1 MKKTFM
7 LRKEDVKRDW
17 YIVDAAGKTL
27 GRLATQIAKI
37 LMGKHKVTYTPHVDN
52 GDFVVV
58 INADKI
64 HVTGKKLDKKIY
76 YRHTG
81 YFGHLKEETLRQKLE
96 RKPEEVLFLAVRG
109 MLPKNKLRKR
119 MLKRLKIYAGNEHPH
134 KAQNPKPLEIE
145 E

>member
-1 MKKTFM
+1 MKRTFM
-7 LRKEDVKRDW
+7 LKKEDVKRDW

-58 INADKI
+58 VNADKI

-76 YRHTG
+76 YKHTG
-81 YFGHLKEETLRQKLE
+81 YFGHLKEETLRQKLQ
-96 RKPEEVLFLAVRG
+96 RKPEEVIYLAVRG

-119 MLKRLKIYAGNEHPH
+119 MLKRLKIYAGPEHPH

-145 E
+145 

>member
-7 LRKEDVKRDW
+7 LRKEDIKRDW

-27 GRLATQIAKI
+27 GRLATEIAKI

-52 GDFVVV
+52 GDFVIV

-76 YRHTG
+76 YKHTG
-81 YFGHLKEETLRQKLE
+81 YFGHLKEETLRQKLQK
-96 RKPEEVLFLAVRG
+96 KPEELIYLAVKG
-109 MLPKNKLRKR
+109 MLPKNKLRKE
-119 MLKRLKIYAGNEHPH
+119 MLKRLKVYAGPEHPH
-134 KAQNPKPLEIE
+134 KAQNPKPLEVK
-145 E
+145 

>member
-7 LRKEDVKRDW
+7 LKKEDVKRDW

-27 GRLATQIAKI
+27 GRLATEIAKI

-52 GDFVVV
+52 GDFVIV

-76 YRHTG
+76 YKHTG
-81 YFGHLKEETLRQKLE
+81 YFGHLKEETLRQKLQK
-96 RKPEEVLFLAVRG
+96 KPEELIYLAVKG
-109 MLPKNKLRKR
+109 MLPKNKLRKE
-119 MLKRLKIYAGNEHPH
+119 MLKRLKVYAGTEHPH
-134 KAQNPKPLEIE
+134 KAQNPKPLEVK
-145 E
+145 

>member
-1 MKKTFM
+1 M

-52 GDFVVV
+52 GDFVIVV
-58 INADKI
+58 NADKI

-76 YRHTG
+76 YKHTG
-81 YFGHLKEETLRQKLE
+81 YFGHLKEETLRQKLQ
-96 RKPEEVLFLAVRG
+96 RKPEEVIYLAVRG
-109 MLPKNKLRKR
+109 MLPKNRLRKR
-119 MLKRLKIYAGNEHPH
+119 MLKRLKIYAGPEHPH

-145 E
+145 